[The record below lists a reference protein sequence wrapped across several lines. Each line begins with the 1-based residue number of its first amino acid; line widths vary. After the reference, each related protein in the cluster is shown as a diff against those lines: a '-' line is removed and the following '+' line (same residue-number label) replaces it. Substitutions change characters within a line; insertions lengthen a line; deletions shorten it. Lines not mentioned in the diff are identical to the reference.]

1 MSRARFLPFFA
12 NHPAS
17 TVLLE
22 ACGSAHHWGRAL
34 EQLGHTVRLLPPHET
49 RRYVRRTKTD
59 RTDARAWLEAARNE
73 EIHAVPIKSETQQA
87 VASPHRIRTTW
98 LRTRTARF
106 NTLRGLLR
114 EFGIT
119 ITVGPRHLVPRVMA
133 LIADAESP
141 VPMSLRTP
149 LAELCDEV
157 TVLTCRLKDLERHL
171 AGVAEQLPQVALL
184 RTIPGIGLLNATALV
199 ACVGDVRRFP
209 TGRHFASYLGLTPR
223 EHSSGGRRRLGAITS
238 KGISISVPY
247 SSMPGAAPSRTA
259 SHPRE
264 PRRSRCGLAPWP
276 SAAGPISRR
285 SRLPTGWRAWRGA
298 CGGMTARLSSRGP
311 WPRRPSVPGS
321 FFPRRT
327 AASTDGTPVRP
338 ARGHAAKCVAI
349 RAERTIGIP
358 ARDFHPGLEH
368 QAFH

>member
-184 RTIPGIGLLNATALV
+184 RTIPGIGLLNATALK
-199 ACVGDVRRFP
+199 RF
-209 TGRHFASYLGLTPR
+209 S
-223 EHSSGGRRRLGAITS
+223 
-238 KGISISVPY
+238 
-247 SSMPGAAPSRTA
+247 
-259 SHPRE
+259 
-264 PRRSRCGLAPWP
+264 
-276 SAAGPISRR
+276 
-285 SRLPTGWRAWRGA
+285 
-298 CGGMTARLSSRGP
+298 
-311 WPRRPSVPGS
+311 
-321 FFPRRT
+321 
-327 AASTDGTPVRP
+327 
-338 ARGHAAKCVAI
+338 
-349 RAERTIGIP
+349 
-358 ARDFHPGLEH
+358 
-368 QAFH
+368 